1 MGRANPM
8 IYEIMSIIP
17 PKFSDSEID
26 GVVTKIEALYTA
38 AGATV
43 KKTSNLGKIKLA
55 YPIDKVRYGT
65 YILTYVDVAGEKV
78 AKIDQDLRLS
88 EDVLRHIIIVRP
100 EGIPATVFKM
110 TSYQPPLNAEG
121 RRAGE
126 REDAPRPRTE
136 RVAEAVVEKAKMS
149 TAELNDK
156 LDQILDSDILKNI

>member
-1 MGRANPM
+1 M

-17 PKFSDSEID
+17 PKFSDSEIE
-26 GVVTKIEALYTA
+26 GVVVNIEKMFTT
-38 AGATV
+38 AGAEV
-43 KKTSNLGKIKLA
+43 KKTTNLGKIKLA
-55 YPIDKVRYGT
+55 YPIDKVRFGT
-65 YILTYVDVAGEKV
+65 YILTYVEVAGEKV

-136 RVAEAVVEKAKMS
+136 RPGEAAVAEKAKLT